1 VLTSK
6 TFVLASG
13 ILDHLPA
20 LPKAFCVSLHKQPMK
35 CLLQPD
41 HEHLVKSLNWELCS
55 PALHCGLCSH
65 ETSAAHHGRQSG
77 APAMTA

>member
-1 VLTSK
+1 MLTSK

-35 CLLQPD
+35 WLLQPD
-41 HEHLVKSLNWELCS
+41 HEHLVKSLN
-55 PALHCGLCSH
+55 
-65 ETSAAHHGRQSG
+65 
-77 APAMTA
+77 